1 MIQVYRIPIP
11 KDSLLKLPKEER
23 VCLLQ
28 LGHMAN
34 QVLMFE
40 KLLIFATTL
49 DSKNEVEQNT
59 TGVQTQILVRLAV
72 RWGNGPAAA

>member
-28 LGHMAN
+28 LG
-34 QVLMFE
+34 
-40 KLLIFATTL
+40 IW
-49 DSKNEVEQNT
+49 
-59 TGVQTQILVRLAV
+59 QTRC
-72 RWGNGPAAA
+72 